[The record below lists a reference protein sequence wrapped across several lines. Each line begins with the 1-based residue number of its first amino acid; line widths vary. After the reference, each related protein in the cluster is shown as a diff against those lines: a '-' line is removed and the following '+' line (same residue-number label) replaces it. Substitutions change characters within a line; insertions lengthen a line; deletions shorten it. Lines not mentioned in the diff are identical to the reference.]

1 MQETVELEDHSSE
14 GESDYQSNPGE
25 TSSQVGLQSNELK
38 LSFHDLQY
46 SIRDGKGETVD
57 IIKQTSGIV
66 MPSSTNYIMGASGSG
81 KTSLLNALSGRVLK
95 TKNSE
100 LKGSITVNDC
110 IKVTTEVFSNFGC
123 YVMQDDV
130 LFEYFTVKEAI

>member
-1 MQETVELEDHSSE
+1 M
-14 GESDYQSNPGE
+14 
-25 TSSQVGLQSNELK
+25 K

-46 SIRDGKGETVD
+46 SIHDGKGEAID
-57 IIKQTSGIV
+57 IIKQASGIV
-66 MPSSTNYIMGASGSG
+66 MPCSTNYIMGASGSG

-100 LKGSITVNDC
+100 LKGNITVNDC

-123 YVMQDDV
+123 YV
-130 LFEYFTVKEAI
+130 L

>member
-1 MQETVELEDHSSE
+1 
-14 GESDYQSNPGE
+14 
-25 TSSQVGLQSNELK
+25 
-38 LSFHDLQY
+38 
-46 SIRDGKGETVD
+46 
-57 IIKQTSGIV
+57 

-100 LKGSITVNDC
+100 LRGSITVNDC

-130 LFEYFTVKEAI
+130 LFEYFTVREAIRFAARLKLRGSKKYKEERVESIISELGLESCQDT